1 VPAHRKTIDIQDIFS
16 LYKLRKCQ
24 NIKMI
29 IISYDFSFK
38 AAEEPAAI
46 SKKAKD
52 NNCSIIT
59 SNQIIRNIGIIR
71 IIISCSQCVIYDIKK
86 EMHSHYLFN
95 IEVGCTPGCSL

>member
-1 VPAHRKTIDIQDIFS
+1 MNEWVPAHCKNIDIQDIVFT
-16 LYKLRKCQ
+16 YKLRKYE

-38 AAEEPAAI
+38 ATEEPAAI

-59 SNQIIRNIGIIR
+59 SNEIIRNIGIIR
-71 IIISCSQCVIYDIKK
+71 IIISC
-86 EMHSHYLFN
+86 
-95 IEVGCTPGCSL
+95 T